1 MAKADKPTVQPPEL
15 PPDGRPDA
23 RPDAR
28 TDGRPNAGPHDHAD
42 DHADDRPDDHVN
54 DRPDDRPGN
63 LQSDAGQGIEHGR
76 NAIRKALETMP
87 GAPGVYRMLA
97 RDGEVLYV
105 GKAKS
110 LKVRV
115 RNYAQPAG
123 LNTRTLRMIAETRAM
138 EIVTTHTEV
147 EALLLESNLIKRLR
161 PRYNILLRD
170 DKSFPFI
177 IITGDHEWPQLAKH
191 RGAKSRK
198 GEYFGPFASAS
209 SVNRTLNTLQ
219 KAFPLRSCSDSIF
232 AARTRPCLQ
241 YQIRRCAGPCVG
253 RIDADSYSQLV
264 REARDFLS
272 GRSREVQTGLSK
284 RMEAASADL
293 EFETAAVY
301 RDRLRALAHVQAHQG
316 INVASVGEADIIAIH
331 MEGGQSC
338 IQVFFFRAGQNWG
351 NRAYFP
357 SHGKERTPEEVL
369 SAFLGQFYDDKPPP
383 KEILLNEWPND
394 NDLIAEALSVKADRK
409 VRLHRPQKG
418 QRRELVNHAQTNA
431 REALARRLAESA
443 SQRRLLADVADLF
456 ALDSAPQRI
465 EVYDNSHISGTDAIG
480 AMIVAG
486 PEGMQKNAYRK
497 FNIKDETITPGDDYG
512 MMREVLHRRFA
523 RLLKAQAAA
532 DAAEGGEEN
541 KSKSHGGGEDARV
554 AGEWPDLVLI
564 DGGIGQLSAVR
575 EVFADLGVT
584 GVALAA
590 ISKGPDRNAGLEQL
604 HLPDKPAIS
613 LPPRSAVL
621 YFLQRLRDEA
631 HRFAIGTHRAR
642 RAKRMDK
649 SALDSIPGV
658 GPGRKRALLNHF
670 GSARAVET
678 AGLTDLE
685 TVTGISKTVA
695 RKIYDF
701 FHPEG

>member
-1 MAKADKPTVQPPEL
+1 MAKADKPTAQPPDL
-15 PPDGRPDA
+15 PSDAPIDGRPE
-23 RPDAR
+23 
-28 TDGRPNAGPHDHAD
+28 T
-42 DHADDRPDDHVN
+42 
-54 DRPDDRPGN
+54 
-63 LQSDAGQGIEHGR
+63 GIDHGR
-76 NAIRKALETMP
+76 QAIGKALETMP

-97 RDGEVLYV
+97 HDGEVLYV
-105 GKAKS
+105 GKAKN
-110 LKVRV
+110 LRNRV
-115 RNYAQPAG
+115 RNYARPAG

-138 EIVTTHTEV
+138 EVVTTHTEV

-177 IITGDHEWPQLAKH
+177 LITADHEWPQLAKH
-191 RGAKSRK
+191 RGARNRK

-241 YQIRRCAGPCVG
+241 YQIRRCSGPCVG
-253 RIDADSYSQLV
+253 RIDREAYGVLV
-264 REARDFLS
+264 AEARDFLS
-272 GRSREVQTGLSK
+272 GRSREVQTGLSE
-284 RMEAASADL
+284 RMEAASANL
-293 EFETAAVY
+293 EFETAAIY

-316 INVASVGEADIIAIH
+316 INVPSVAEADVIAIH
-331 MEGGQSC
+331 MEAGVSC

-357 SHGKERTPEEVL
+357 SHGKERGPAEVL
-369 SAFLGQFYDDKPPP
+369 GAFMGQFYDDKPPP
-383 KEILLNEWPND
+383 REILLNQWPENHE
-394 NDLIAEALSVKADRK
+394 LIAEALSVKAERK
-409 VRLHRPQKG
+409 VRLRHPERG
-418 QRRELVNHAQTNA
+418 QRRQLVNHAQTNA

-443 SQRRLLADVADLF
+443 SQRRLLEAVAELF
-456 ALDSAPQRI
+456 ALDGAPRRI
-465 EVYDNSHISGTDAIG
+465 EVYDNSHIMGTDAVG

-497 FNIKDETITPGDDYG
+497 FNIKDENLTPGDDYG

-523 RLLKAQAAA
+523 RLLKVQAAA
-532 DAAEGGEEN
+532 ESPDGHDTDEN
-541 KSKSHGGGEDARV
+541 LEADARV

-564 DGGIGQLSAVR
+564 DGGLGQLTAAR
-575 EVFADLGVT
+575 EVFADLGIT

-590 ISKGPDRNAGLEQL
+590 IAKGPDRNAGLERIF
-604 HLPDKPAIS
+604 LPDKPEIL
-613 LPPRSAVL
+613 LPPRSPVL

-642 RAKRMDK
+642 RGKRMDR
-649 SALDSIPGV
+649 SALDSIPGI
-658 GPGRKRALLNHF
+658 GPRRKRALLNHF
-670 GSARAVET
+670 GSTRSVET
-678 AGLTDLE
+678 AGVADLE
-685 TVTGISKTVA
+685 SVGGISKAVA
-695 RKIYDF
+695 QKVYDF

>member
-15 PPDGRPDA
+15 PPD
-23 RPDAR
+23 
-28 TDGRPNAGPHDHAD
+28 
-42 DHADDRPDDHVN
+42 DRPVDGVDNVDN
-54 DRPDDRPGN
+54 GGLDIG
-63 LQSDAGQGIEHGR
+63 HGR
-76 NAIRKALETMP
+76 DAIRKALETMP

-105 GKAKS
+105 GKAKN
-110 LKVRV
+110 LKNRV

-138 EIVTTHTEV
+138 EVVTTHTEV

-191 RGAKSRK
+191 RGARNRK

-253 RIDADSYSQLV
+253 RIDADAYSELV
-264 REARDFLS
+264 KEARDFLS
-272 GRSREVQTGLSK
+272 GRSREVQHGLSQ

-293 EFETAAVY
+293 AFETAAVY

-316 INVASVGEADIIAIH
+316 INVASVGEADIVAIH

-357 SHGKERTPEEVL
+357 SHGRETTPEEVL

-383 KEILLNEWPND
+383 KEILLNTWPENHA
-394 NDLIAEALSVKADRK
+394 LIAEALSVKADRK
-409 VRLHRPQKG
+409 VRLHCPKQG

-431 REALARRLAESA
+431 REALARRLAENA
-443 SQRRLLADVADLF
+443 SQRRLLEDIADLF
-456 ALDSAPQRI
+456 ALDSPPNRI
-465 EVYDNSHISGTDAIG
+465 EVYDNSHIMGTDAIG

-497 FNIKDETITPGDDYG
+497 FNIKDESITPGDDYG

-532 DAAEGGEEN
+532 EAAEGSEEGEAATSSSEN
-541 KSKSHGGGEDARV
+541 ARV

-564 DGGIGQLSAVR
+564 DGGIGQLTAVR

-604 HLPDKPAIS
+604 HLPDKPVIS

-649 SALDSIPGV
+649 SALDSIAGI

-685 TVTGISKTVA
+685 TVSGISKTVA
-695 RKIYDF
+695 QKIYDF

>member
-219 KAFPLRSCSDSIF
+219 KAFPL
-232 AARTRPCLQ
+232 
-241 YQIRRCAGPCVG
+241 
-253 RIDADSYSQLV
+253 
-264 REARDFLS
+264 
-272 GRSREVQTGLSK
+272 
-284 RMEAASADL
+284 
-293 EFETAAVY
+293 
-301 RDRLRALAHVQAHQG
+301 
-316 INVASVGEADIIAIH
+316 
-331 MEGGQSC
+331 
-338 IQVFFFRAGQNWG
+338 
-351 NRAYFP
+351 
-357 SHGKERTPEEVL
+357 
-369 SAFLGQFYDDKPPP
+369 
-383 KEILLNEWPND
+383 LL
-394 NDLIAEALSVKADRK
+394 
-409 VRLHRPQKG
+409 
-418 QRRELVNHAQTNA
+418 
-431 REALARRLAESA
+431 
-443 SQRRLLADVADLF
+443 
-456 ALDSAPQRI
+456 
-465 EVYDNSHISGTDAIG
+465 
-480 AMIVAG
+480 
-486 PEGMQKNAYRK
+486 
-497 FNIKDETITPGDDYG
+497 
-512 MMREVLHRRFA
+512 
-523 RLLKAQAAA
+523 
-532 DAAEGGEEN
+532 
-541 KSKSHGGGEDARV
+541 
-554 AGEWPDLVLI
+554 
-564 DGGIGQLSAVR
+564 
-575 EVFADLGVT
+575 
-584 GVALAA
+584 
-590 ISKGPDRNAGLEQL
+590 
-604 HLPDKPAIS
+604 
-613 LPPRSAVL
+613 
-621 YFLQRLRDEA
+621 
-631 HRFAIGTHRAR
+631 
-642 RAKRMDK
+642 
-649 SALDSIPGV
+649 
-658 GPGRKRALLNHF
+658 
-670 GSARAVET
+670 
-678 AGLTDLE
+678 
-685 TVTGISKTVA
+685 
-695 RKIYDF
+695 
-701 FHPEG
+701 

>member
-1 MAKADKPTVQPPEL
+1 MAKADKPTVQPPDL
-15 PPDGRPDA
+15 P
-23 RPDAR
+23 
-28 TDGRPNAGPHDHAD
+28 
-42 DHADDRPDDHVN
+42 
-54 DRPDDRPGN
+54 
-63 LQSDAGQGIEHGR
+63 SDAPVDSRPEAGIDTGR
-76 NAIRKALETMP
+76 QAIQTALETMP
-87 GAPGVYRMLA
+87 AAPGVYRMLA
-97 RDGEVLYV
+97 QDGEVLYV
-105 GKAKS
+105 GKAKN
-110 LKVRV
+110 LKNRV

-138 EIVTTHTEV
+138 EVVTTHTEV

-177 IITGDHEWPQLAKH
+177 VITADHEWPQLAKH
-191 RGAKSRK
+191 RGARNRK

-232 AARTRPCLQ
+232 SARTRPCLQ

-253 RIDADSYSQLV
+253 RIDGEAYGELV
-264 REARDFLS
+264 SEARDFLS
-272 GRSREVQTGLSK
+272 GRSREVQTGLSE
-284 RMEAASADL
+284 RMEAASANL
-293 EFETAAVY
+293 EFETAAIY

-316 INVASVGEADIIAIH
+316 INVASVAEADVIAIH
-331 MEGGQSC
+331 MEAGVSC

-357 SHGKERTPEEVL
+357 SHGKERTPGEVL
-369 SAFLGQFYDDKPPP
+369 AAFMGQFYDDKPPP
-383 KEILLNEWPND
+383 REILLNEWPENHA
-394 NDLIAEALSVKADRK
+394 LIGEALSVKAGRK
-409 VRLHRPQKG
+409 VRLHHPERG

-443 SQRRLLADVADLF
+443 SQRRLLEAVAELF
-456 ALDSAPQRI
+456 ALDGPPRRI
-465 EVYDNSHISGTDAIG
+465 EVYDNSHIMGTDAIG

-486 PEGMQKNAYRK
+486 AEGMQKNAYRK
-497 FNIKDETITPGDDYG
+497 FNIKDENITPGDDYG

-532 DAAEGGEEN
+532 ESAGDDESLAARDDEN
-541 KSKSHGGGEDARV
+541 ARV

-564 DGGIGQLSAVR
+564 DGGLGQLTAVR

-584 GVALAA
+584 GVAVAA
-590 ISKGPDRNAGLEQL
+590 IAKGPDRNAGLERIF
-604 HLPDKPAIS
+604 LPDKPAIT
-613 LPPRSAVL
+613 LAPRSPVL

-642 RAKRMDK
+642 RAKRMDR
-649 SALDSIPGV
+649 SALDSIAGV

-685 TVTGISKTVA
+685 SVAGISKTVA
-695 RKIYDF
+695 QKIYDF

>member
-1 MAKADKPTVQPPEL
+1 MTKANQTSAQPLDL
-15 PPDGRPDA
+15 PSDSRPAPGIDTGRDA
-23 RPDAR
+23 IV
-28 TDGRPNAGPHDHAD
+28 T
-42 DHADDRPDDHVN
+42 
-54 DRPDDRPGN
+54 
-63 LQSDAGQGIEHGR
+63 
-76 NAIRKALETMP
+76 ALETMP
-87 GAPGVYRMLA
+87 AAPGVYRMLA

-105 GKAKS
+105 GKAKN
-110 LKVRV
+110 LKNRV

-191 RGAKSRK
+191 RGARNRK

-232 AARTRPCLQ
+232 ASRTRPCLQ

-253 RIDADSYSQLV
+253 RIDRDSYGELV
-264 REARDFLS
+264 AEARDFLS
-272 GRSREVQTGLSK
+272 GRSQQVQHGLSAK
-284 RMEAASADL
+284 MEAASAEL
-293 EFETAAVY
+293 AFETAAVF

-316 INVASVGEADIIAIH
+316 INVASVAEADVIAIH
-331 MEGGQSC
+331 MEAGQSC

-351 NRAYFP
+351 NQAYFP
-357 SHGKERTPEEVL
+357 SHGRERTQAEVL
-369 SAFLGQFYDDKPPP
+369 GAFMGQFYDDKPPP
-383 KEILLNEWPND
+383 REILLNDWPENHG
-394 NDLIAEALSVKADRK
+394 LIAEALSVKAGRK
-409 VRLHRPQKG
+409 VRLHRPERG

-443 SQRRLLADVADLF
+443 SQRRLLEAVAELF
-456 ALDSAPQRI
+456 ALDGPPRRI
-465 EVYDNSHISGTDAIG
+465 EVYDNSHIMGTDAIG

-486 PEGMQKNAYRK
+486 PEGFQKNAYRK
-497 FNIKDETITPGDDYG
+497 FNIKNEDITPGDDYG

-523 RLLKAQAAA
+523 RLLKAQAVTDRADDVDSSDSSGAA
-532 DAAEGGEEN
+532 DE
-541 KSKSHGGGEDARV
+541 EDARV

-564 DGGIGQLSAVR
+564 DGGLGQLSAVQ
-575 EVFADLGVT
+575 EVFADLGIT

-590 ISKGPDRNAGLEQL
+590 IAKGPDRNASLERI
-604 HLPDKPAIS
+604 HLPDKPEIL
-613 LPPRSAVL
+613 LPMRSPVL
-621 YFLQRLRDEA
+621 YFLQRLRDES

-642 RAKRMDK
+642 RAKRMDR
-649 SALDSIPGV
+649 SALDSIAGI
-658 GPGRKRALLNHF
+658 GPSRKRALLNHF
-670 GSARAVET
+670 GSARAVAT
-678 AGLTDLE
+678 AGLPDLDS
-685 TVTGISKTVA
+685 VHGISKAVA
-695 RKIYDF
+695 QKIYDF

>member
-1 MAKADKPTVQPPEL
+1 MAKGAENSAMAKADKPTVQSLDL
-15 PPDGRPDA
+15 PADGRPEA
-23 RPDAR
+23 
-28 TDGRPNAGPHDHAD
+28 
-42 DHADDRPDDHVN
+42 
-54 DRPDDRPGN
+54 
-63 LQSDAGQGIEHGR
+63 GIEHGR
-76 NAIRKALETMP
+76 DAIRAALETMP
-87 GAPGVYRMLA
+87 AAPGVYRMLA
-97 RDGEVLYV
+97 GNGEVLYV
-105 GKAKS
+105 GKAKN
-110 LKVRV
+110 LKNRV

-138 EIVTTHTEV
+138 EVVTTHTEV

-191 RGAKSRK
+191 RGARNRK
-198 GEYFGPFASAS
+198 GEYFGPFASAT
-209 SVNRTLNTLQ
+209 SVNQTLNTLQ

-241 YQIRRCAGPCVG
+241 YQIRRCTAPCVD
-253 RIDADSYSQLV
+253 RIDRDSYGELV

-272 GRSREVQTGLSK
+272 GRSRQVQLGLSEK
-284 RMEAASADL
+284 MEAASAEL
-293 EFETAAVY
+293 AFETAAVY
-301 RDRLRALAHVQAHQG
+301 RDRLRALSHVQAHQG
-316 INVASVGEADIIAIH
+316 INVASVAEADVITIH
-331 MEGGQSC
+331 MEAGQSC

-357 SHGKERTPEEVL
+357 SHGKERTPAEVL
-369 SAFLGQFYDDKPPP
+369 GAFIGQFYDDKPPP
-383 KEILLNEWPND
+383 REVLLNEWPENHG
-394 NDLIAEALSVKADRK
+394 LIAEALSVKAERK
-409 VRLHRPQKG
+409 VRLHRPERG
-418 QRRELVNHAQTNA
+418 QRRELVQHAQTNA

-443 SQRRLLADVADLF
+443 SQRRLLDDLAELF
-456 ALDSAPQRI
+456 AMDSPPRRI
-465 EVYDNSHISGTDAIG
+465 EVYDNSHIMGTDAIG

-486 PEGMQKNAYRK
+486 PEGFQKNAYRK
-497 FNIKDETITPGDDYG
+497 FNIKGEDLTPGDDYG

-523 RLLKAQAAA
+523 RLMKAQAAA
-532 DAAEGGEEN
+532 ESAEAAEDGDRRD
-541 KSKSHGGGEDARV
+541 EDARV

-564 DGGIGQLSAVR
+564 DGGVGQLEAVR
-575 EVFADLGVT
+575 EVFADLGVS

-590 ISKGPDRNAGLEQL
+590 IAKGPDRNAGLERI
-604 HLPDKPAIS
+604 HLPDKPEIS

-621 YFLQRLRDEA
+621 YFLQRLRDES

-642 RAKRMDK
+642 RAKRMDR

-670 GSARAVET
+670 GSARAVES
-678 AGLTDLE
+678 AGLADLE
-685 TVTGISKTVA
+685 GTRGVSKA
-695 RKIYDF
+695 LAQKIYDF

>member
-1 MAKADKPTVQPPEL
+1 MGKGAENSAMAKADKPSEQSLDL
-15 PPDGRPDA
+15 PADA
-23 RPDAR
+23 RAEE
-28 TDGRPNAGPHDHAD
+28 
-42 DHADDRPDDHVN
+42 
-54 DRPDDRPGN
+54 RPG
-63 LQSDAGQGIEHGR
+63 DGIETGR
-76 NAIRKALETMP
+76 EAIGAALVTMP

-97 RDGEVLYV
+97 ENGEVLYV
-105 GKAKS
+105 GKAKN
-110 LKVRV
+110 LKNRV

-138 EIVTTHTEV
+138 EVVTTHTEV

-177 IITGDHEWPQLAKH
+177 MITADHEWPQLAKH
-191 RGAKSRK
+191 RGARNRK

-253 RIDADSYSQLV
+253 RIDPEAYGQLV
-264 REARDFLS
+264 AEARDFLS
-272 GRSREVQTGLSK
+272 GRSREVQTGLSR
-284 RMEAASADL
+284 RMETASANL
-293 EFETAAVY
+293 EFETAAIY

-316 INVASVGEADIIAIH
+316 INVASVAEADVIAIH

-357 SHGKERTPEEVL
+357 SHGKERAPGEVL
-369 SAFLGQFYDDKPPP
+369 AAFMGQFYDDKPPP
-383 KEILLNEWPND
+383 REILLNEWPESHE
-394 NDLIAEALSVKADRK
+394 LIAEALGVKAGRK
-409 VRLHRPQKG
+409 VRLHRPERG
-418 QRRELVNHAQTNA
+418 QRRELVGHAQTNA
-431 REALARRLAESA
+431 REALARRLAESV
-443 SQRRLLADVADLF
+443 SQRRLLEAVATLF
-456 ALDSAPQRI
+456 ALDGPPRRI
-465 EVYDNSHISGTDAIG
+465 EVYDNSHISGTDAVG

-486 PEGMQKNAYRK
+486 PEGLQKNAYRK
-497 FNIKDETITPGDDYG
+497 FNIKNENITPGDDLG
-512 MMREVLHRRFA
+512 MMREVLERRFL

-532 DAAEGGEEN
+532 ESGEDDSTFGEA
-541 KSKSHGGGEDARV
+541 SGAGGGKDARV

-564 DGGIGQLSAVR
+564 DGGLGQLSAVR

-590 ISKGPDRNAGLEQL
+590 IAKGPDRNAGLERIF
-604 HLPDKPAIS
+604 LPDKPEFA
-613 LPPRSAVL
+613 LEPRSPVL

-642 RAKRMDK
+642 RAKRMDR
-649 SALDSIPGV
+649 STLDSISGV

-685 TVTGISKTVA
+685 SVTGISKGVA
-695 RKIYDF
+695 RRIYDF

>member
-1 MAKADKPTVQPPEL
+1 MAKADKPTEQSLDL
-15 PPDGRPDA
+15 PADGRPEA
-23 RPDAR
+23 
-28 TDGRPNAGPHDHAD
+28 
-42 DHADDRPDDHVN
+42 
-54 DRPDDRPGN
+54 
-63 LQSDAGQGIEHGR
+63 GIEHGR
-76 NAIRKALETMP
+76 DAIRAALETMP
-87 GAPGVYRMLA
+87 AAPGVYRMLA
-97 RDGEVLYV
+97 GNGEVLYV
-105 GKAKS
+105 GKAKN
-110 LKVRV
+110 LKNRV

-138 EIVTTHTEV
+138 EVVTTHTEV

-177 IITGDHEWPQLAKH
+177 VITGDHEWPQLAKH
-191 RGAKSRK
+191 RGARSRK
-198 GEYFGPFASAS
+198 GEYFGPFASAT

-232 AARTRPCLQ
+232 ATRTRPCLQ
-241 YQIRRCAGPCVG
+241 YQIRRCTAPCVD
-253 RIDADSYSQLV
+253 RIDRDSYAELV

-272 GRSREVQTGLSK
+272 GRSQQVQHGLSEK
-284 RMEAASADL
+284 MEAASADL
-293 EFETAAVY
+293 AFETAAVY
-301 RDRLRALAHVQAHQG
+301 RDRLRALSHVQAHQG
-316 INVASVGEADIIAIH
+316 INVASVAEADVITIH

-357 SHGKERTPEEVL
+357 SHGKERTPAEVL
-369 SAFLGQFYDDKPPP
+369 GAFIGQFYDDKPPP
-383 KEILLNEWPND
+383 KEILLNEWPEKHG
-394 NDLIAEALSVKADRK
+394 LIAEALSLKAERK
-409 VRLHRPQKG
+409 VRLHRPERG
-418 QRRELVNHAQTNA
+418 QRRELVQHAQTNA

-443 SQRRLLADVADLF
+443 SQRRLLEDLADLF
-456 ALDSAPQRI
+456 ALDSPPRRI
-465 EVYDNSHISGTDAIG
+465 EVYDNSHIMGTDAIG

-486 PEGMQKNAYRK
+486 PEGFQKNAYRK
-497 FNIKDETITPGDDYG
+497 FNIKGEDLTPGDDYG

-532 DAAEGGEEN
+532 ESADEAEAGEGGD
-541 KSKSHGGGEDARV
+541 GRDEDARV

-564 DGGIGQLSAVR
+564 DGGVGQLEAVR
-575 EVFADLGVT
+575 EVFADLGVS
-584 GVALAA
+584 GVVLAA
-590 ISKGPDRNAGLEQL
+590 IAKGPDRNAGLERI
-604 HLPDKPAIS
+604 HLPDKPEIS

-621 YFLQRLRDEA
+621 YFLQRLRDES

-642 RAKRMDK
+642 RAKRMDR

-670 GSARAVET
+670 GSARAVES
-678 AGLTDLE
+678 AGLADLE
-685 TVTGISKTVA
+685 STRGVSKA
-695 RKIYDF
+695 LAQKIYDF

>member
-1 MAKADKPTVQPPEL
+1 M
-15 PPDGRPDA
+15 
-23 RPDAR
+23 
-28 TDGRPNAGPHDHAD
+28 
-42 DHADDRPDDHVN
+42 
-54 DRPDDRPGN
+54 
-63 LQSDAGQGIEHGR
+63 EHGR
-76 NAIRKALETMP
+76 DAIRAALETMP
-87 GAPGVYRMLA
+87 AAPGVYRMLA
-97 RDGEVLYV
+97 GNGEVLYV
-105 GKAKS
+105 GKAKN
-110 LKVRV
+110 LKNRV

-138 EIVTTHTEV
+138 EVVTTHTEV

-177 IITGDHEWPQLAKH
+177 VITGDHEWPQLAKH
-191 RGAKSRK
+191 RGARSRK
-198 GEYFGPFASAS
+198 GEYFGPFASAT

-232 AARTRPCLQ
+232 ATRTRPCLQ
-241 YQIRRCAGPCVG
+241 YQIRRCTAPCVD
-253 RIDADSYSQLV
+253 RIDRDSYAELV

-272 GRSREVQTGLSK
+272 GRSQQVQHGLSEK
-284 RMEAASADL
+284 MEAASADL
-293 EFETAAVY
+293 AFETAAVY
-301 RDRLRALAHVQAHQG
+301 RDRLRALSHVQAHQG
-316 INVASVGEADIIAIH
+316 INVASVAEADVITIH

-357 SHGKERTPEEVL
+357 SHGKERTPAEVL
-369 SAFLGQFYDDKPPP
+369 GAFIGQFYDDKPPP
-383 KEILLNEWPND
+383 KEILLNEWPEKHG
-394 NDLIAEALSVKADRK
+394 LIAEALSLKAERK
-409 VRLHRPQKG
+409 VRLHRPERG
-418 QRRELVNHAQTNA
+418 QRRELVQHAQTNA

-443 SQRRLLADVADLF
+443 SQRRLLEDLADLF
-456 ALDSAPQRI
+456 ALDSPPRRI
-465 EVYDNSHISGTDAIG
+465 EVYDNSHIMGTDAIG

-486 PEGMQKNAYRK
+486 PEGFQKNAYRK
-497 FNIKDETITPGDDYG
+497 FNIKGEDLTPGDDYG

-523 RLLKAQAAA
+523 CLLKAQAAA
-532 DAAEGGEEN
+532 ESADEAEAGEGGDQRN
-541 KSKSHGGGEDARV
+541 EDARV

-564 DGGIGQLSAVR
+564 DGGVGQLEAVR
-575 EVFADLGVT
+575 EVFADLGVS

-590 ISKGPDRNAGLEQL
+590 IAKGPDRNAGLERI
-604 HLPDKPAIS
+604 HLPDKPEIS

-621 YFLQRLRDEA
+621 YFLQRLRDES

-642 RAKRMDK
+642 RAKRMDR

-670 GSARAVET
+670 GSARAVES
-678 AGLTDLE
+678 AGLADLE
-685 TVTGISKTVA
+685 STRGVSKA
-695 RKIYDF
+695 LAQKIYDF

>member
-1 MAKADKPTVQPPEL
+1 MRNGAEYSGMAKADKP
-15 PPDGRPDA
+15 
-23 RPDAR
+23 
-28 TDGRPNAGPHDHAD
+28 
-42 DHADDRPDDHVN
+42 
-54 DRPDDRPGN
+54 N
-63 LQSDAGQGIEHGR
+63 LQLPALPTDAPVVAVTGAATLDGDETGLQNGIPVGR
-76 NAIRKALETMP
+76 AAIQKALETMP

-97 RDGEVLYV
+97 QDGEVLYV
-105 GKAKS
+105 GKAKN
-110 LKVRV
+110 LKNRV

-123 LNTRTLRMIAETRAM
+123 LNSRTLRMISETRAM
-138 EIVTTHTEV
+138 EVVTTHTEV

-191 RGAKSRK
+191 RGARNRK

-253 RIDADSYSQLV
+253 RIEPEAYAMLV
-264 REARDFLS
+264 GEARDFLS
-272 GRSREVQTGLSK
+272 GRSREVQTGLSQ

-316 INVASVGEADIIAIH
+316 INVASVAEADVIAIH
-331 MEGGQSC
+331 MEAGVSC

-357 SHGKERTPEEVL
+357 SHGKERNPEEVL
-369 SAFLGQFYDDKPPP
+369 GAFMGQFYDDKPPP
-383 KEILLNEWPND
+383 REILLNVWPENHE
-394 NDLIAEALSVKADRK
+394 LIAEALGVKAERK
-409 VRLHRPQKG
+409 VRLHCPERG
-418 QRRELVNHAQTNA
+418 QRRELVTHAQTNA

-443 SQRRLLADVADLF
+443 SQRRLLEAVGDLF
-456 ALDSAPQRI
+456 ALDGPPQRI

-497 FNIKDETITPGDDYG
+497 FNIKDESITPGDDFG
-512 MMREVLHRRFA
+512 MMREVLRRRFA

-532 DAAEGGEEN
+532 ESAAGESAAGE
-541 KSKSHGGGEDARV
+541 SGEDDETDSEDARQNARV

-564 DGGIGQLSAVR
+564 DGGLGQLSAVR

-590 ISKGPDRNAGLEQL
+590 IAKGPDRNAGLERIF
-604 HLPDKPAIS
+604 LPDKPEIA
-613 LPPRSAVL
+613 LAPRSPVL

-642 RAKRMDK
+642 RAKRMDR
-649 SALDSIPGV
+649 SALDSIAGI
-658 GPGRKRALLNHF
+658 GPGRKRALLHHF

-685 TVTGISKTVA
+685 TVTGISKGVA
-695 RKIYDF
+695 QKIYDF